1 MGSER
6 LHGKVMSKVN
16 NENTVLDY
24 LINQLRCSKHIK
36 KIIVA
41 TTTNKQDDVIVDF
54 AKKNEI
60 EYFRGKST
68 DVLDRYYK
76 CAEKFSL
83 TNILRITSDDPL
95 VDPTII
101 DELIRNYQE
110 TDCDLASIETSVE
123 NNINNAK
130 SKNLSGYPY
139 PIGLNAQIF
148 SFSALERTWKNAK
161 LPSEREHV
169 SPYMMKNSD
178 LFRQFHLRNPIKIPP
193 LRLTIDKEEDLE
205 LCRNI
210 ISKISKHPI
219 LLHDILELYGN
230 EPKLFEINIHIDPL
244 EGYNKSIKYDEELSD
259 KKY

>member
-1 MGSER
+1 MGSTR
-6 LHGKVMSKVN
+6 LPGKVLMLLDKKH
-16 NENTVLDY
+16 TTLDY
-24 LINQLRCSKHIK
+24 VINQLKHSKLLG
-36 KIIVA
+36 KIIIA
-41 TTTNKQDDVIVDF
+41 TTNLEEDDVIVDF

-178 LFRQFHLRNPIKIPP
+178 TFRQFHLRNPIKTPP

-244 EGYNKSIKYDEELSD
+244 EGYNKSINEDGKL
-259 KKY
+259 

>member
-1 MGSER
+1 M
-6 LHGKVMSKVN
+6 
-16 NENTVLDY
+16 
-24 LINQLRCSKHIK
+24 
-36 KIIVA
+36 
-41 TTTNKQDDVIVDF
+41 
-54 AKKNEI
+54 
-60 EYFRGKST
+60 
-68 DVLDRYYK
+68 DRYYQ
-76 CAEKFSL
+76 CAKKFSL

-148 SFSALERTWKNAK
+148 SFSALEKTWKNAK

-178 LFRQFHLRNPIKIPP
+178 TFRQFHLRNPIKIPP

-244 EGYNKSIKYDEELSD
+244 EGYNKSINEDGKL
-259 KKY
+259 

>member
-1 MGSER
+1 MGSTR
-6 LHGKVMSKVN
+6 LPGKVLMLLDKKH
-16 NENTVLDY
+16 TTLDY
-24 LINQLRCSKHIK
+24 VINQLKHSKLLG
-36 KIIVA
+36 KIIIA
-41 TTTNKQDDVIVDF
+41 TTNLEEDDAIVQF
-54 AKKNEI
+54 AKKNKI
-60 EYFRGKST
+60 ECFRGSSD
-68 DVLDRYYK
+68 DVLDRYYN
-76 CAEKFSL
+76 CAKKFSL

-110 TDCDLASIETSVE
+110 TDCDLASIESSVE
-123 NNINNAK
+123 DNINNDK

-178 LFRQFHLRNPIKIPP
+178 IFRQFHLRNPIKIPP

-244 EGYNKSIKYDEELSD
+244 EGYNKSINEDGKL
-259 KKY
+259 